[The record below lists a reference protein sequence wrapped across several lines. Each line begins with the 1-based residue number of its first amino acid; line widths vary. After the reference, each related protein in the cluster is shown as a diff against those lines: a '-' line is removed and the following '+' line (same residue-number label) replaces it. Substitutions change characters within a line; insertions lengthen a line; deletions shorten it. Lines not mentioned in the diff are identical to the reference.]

1 MAKQISFTHEGV
13 KYTLEFTRKSVEVME
28 RQGFVAE
35 DLLSKPMSNLPALF
49 AGSFIANHRFV
60 KRETI
65 EAIYDKLP
73 DKQNLLAKLVEM
85 YNEPIQALLEDPQET
100 EGNVKWE
107 ASW

>member
-1 MAKQISFTHEGV
+1 MAKQIRFAYEGV
-13 KYTLEFTRKSVEVME
+13 DYTLEFTRRSVETME
-28 RQGFVAE
+28 RQGFIAE

-49 AGSFIANHRFV
+49 AGAFVANHRFA

-73 DKQNLLAKLVEM
+73 DKQNLVAKLVDM
-85 YNEPIQALLEDPQET
+85 YNEPIQALLEDPEET

-107 ASW
+107 TSW